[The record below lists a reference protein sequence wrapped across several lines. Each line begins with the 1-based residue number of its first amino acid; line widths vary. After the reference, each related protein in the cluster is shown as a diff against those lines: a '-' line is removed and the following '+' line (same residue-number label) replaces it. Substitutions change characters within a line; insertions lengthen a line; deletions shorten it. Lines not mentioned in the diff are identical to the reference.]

1 MSSYPEKITQEH
13 LNKLKDVSDA
23 MIEKYIQDTKK
34 DIEWLSLEV
43 KGLEL
48 YTKDNQGSLKAEI
61 STYFASGKRLKIED
75 MEEFIPY
82 LQRILAA
89 RKE

>member
-61 STYFASGKRLKIED
+61 STYIED